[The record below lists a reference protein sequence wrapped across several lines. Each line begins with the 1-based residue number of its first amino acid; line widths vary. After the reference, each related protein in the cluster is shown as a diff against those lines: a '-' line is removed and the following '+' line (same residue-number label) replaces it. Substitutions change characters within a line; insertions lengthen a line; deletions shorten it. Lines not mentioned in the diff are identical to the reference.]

1 MIESSVWLNLHSVH
15 VCARVCVL
23 WSDLER
29 LSRERDTKG
38 STKRQK
44 AFNSQQTKESRLVV
58 DECNYTTHQNDFREK
73 GDKHTHTHTVSVR
86 EGLIRGEQLV
96 KPRGGD
102 KGCSPVT
109 II

>member
-1 MIESSVWLNLHSVH
+1 MH

-73 GDKHTHTHTVSVR
+73 GDKHTHTPTHTHLLQVDVDVCPSSLPHP
-86 EGLIRGEQLV
+86 G
-96 KPRGGD
+96 
-102 KGCSPVT
+102 
-109 II
+109 